1 MPSLS
6 SPVFKKTGPW
16 SPMPYPWVPTV
27 KGRNPATR
35 SAPPIRLSS
44 RCKVLRQRAFLD
56 LFHARRVHMPYRPL
70 EQYPPP
76 IGRLYGSPGAGV
88 GNRPGEEGI
97 DTDKL
102 HENSIYPES
111 FRALRSEKRPPP
123 SRETASDRRDAENAY
138 SPQASCRYLR
148 RRLRVTST
156 GQVAPSSTRVTTLP
170 MITFSRTERPREPMT
185 MRSQS
190 SSSWTFRM
198 T

>member
-1 MPSLS
+1 
-6 SPVFKKTGPW
+6 
-16 SPMPYPWVPTV
+16 MPYPWVPTAT
-27 KGRNPATR
+27 GRNPATR

-44 RCKVLRQRAFLD
+44 MRKVLRQNAFLD
-56 LFHARRVHMPYRPL
+56 LFHARRLHMPYRPL

-76 IGRLYGSPGAGV
+76 IGGLSGSPGAGG
-88 GNRPGEEGI
+88 GNRPEAERI
-97 DTDKL
+97 DTDKP
-102 HENSIYPES
+102 HEKSIYPES
-111 FRALRSEKRPPP
+111 FRALRPERRPPP
-123 SRETASDRRDAENAY
+123 SRETASHRHDAERRY
-138 SPQASCRYLR
+138 SPQAPCRYLR